1 VTTRRILLVLLLV
14 CISCKPSPQRQQAK
28 PAAGPRTQAT
38 VVTVRTTIQPSNRTI
53 DHELTIFGGRA
64 RSSSE
69 SETWRLYDLEKK
81 TVTFVDDV
89 EKTIRTET
97 LDALIAKRKAA
108 LAQPLRRDVPL
119 ARFATTNEQQTLQG
133 VPSTKS
139 IVRAGNYT
147 RELWIGKHPQIPPS
161 LFAMMTASETPTSPL
176 APMMRA
182 AEEKLVTVE
191 GYPML
196 DRAELPYANKTMVV
210 ERSVVSVAQ
219 KEVQESALALPK
231 DYKDLTP
238 KPKAPK
244 AKAN

>member
-1 VTTRRILLVLLLV
+1 VTTRRFLLVLLLV
-14 CISCKPSPQRQQAK
+14 CISCKPSPQPQQQAK

-38 VVTVRTTIQPSNRTI
+38 VVTVRTVIQPANRTI

-69 SETWRLYDLEKK
+69 SEIWRLYDLEKK

-97 LDALIAKRKAA
+97 LAALIARRKAA
-108 LAQPLRRDVPL
+108 LEQPLRRDVPM
-119 ARFATTNEQQTLQG
+119 ARFATTNEQKTIQG

-147 RELWIGKHPQIPPS
+147 RELWIGKHPQIPPA
-161 LFAMMTASETPTSPL
+161 LFAMMMASETPTSPL

-182 AEEKLVTVE
+182 AEEKLVAVE
-191 GYPML
+191 GYPMV
-196 DRAELPYANKTMVV
+196 DRAELPYDNKKMVV

-219 KEVQESALALPK
+219 KDVAESALALPR
-231 DYKDLTP
+231 DYKDVTP
-238 KPKAPK
+238 KQKAD
-244 AKAN
+244 